1 VGTTQYATLSGL
13 YDVHLVGHK
22 IFTLP
27 WSWVPLILSVTV
39 AGGGIFLG
47 WLVYGRKPLTADQAD
62 PMIAFLGK
70 PLHSFLENKWYWDE
84 AYDRIFV
91 RPTLAFSEKIVYQVI
106 DKGIIDATLHLIAN
120 TVYAIG
126 RAMITIEQ
134 AVFSDAIDWL
144 KDKFLEFANEFRTF
158 QSGKVQEYAL
168 LSMLIVFVFATFL
181 LIVNAVSAAG

>member
-1 VGTTQYATLSGL
+1 
-13 YDVHLVGHK
+13 
-22 IFTLP
+22 
-27 WSWVPLILSVTV
+27 
-39 AGGGIFLG
+39 
-47 WLVYGRKPLTADQAD
+47 
-62 PMIAFLGK
+62 MIAFLGK

-91 RPTLAFSEKIVYQVI
+91 RPTLYFSEVIVYEVI
-106 DKGIIDATLHLIAN
+106 DKGIIDATLHFVAN

-126 RAMITIEQ
+126 RGVLWFEQ
-134 AVFSDAIDWL
+134 AVFSDGVDWL

-181 LIVNAVSAAG
+181 LLVNAFGVAG